1 MSKTRLLGL
10 IVACAIGPLV
20 SPSSVLA
27 GPISQIVTCITHARG
42 DVRCTVDAATVQ
54 VRNVVLN
61 EGECSSLR
69 LSGSEWEAVASSLKL
84 STTDALD
91 QMNQGFRNVR
101 LQDRLDSLSSSSEPT
116 GLTKMAMLSALNSPV
131 GTYRQGDEFQFWT
144 SRVCPRL
151 TRYEIVTDQG
161 TAAFPSL

>member
-10 IVACAIGPLV
+10 IVACAMGPLV

-27 GPISQIVTCITHARG
+27 AFQYEGVVCSGGPVGSVS
-42 DVRCTVDAATVQ
+42 CTVYAAELQ
-54 VRNVVLN
+54 VRNVILN
-61 EGECSSLR
+61 EGECPSLR
-69 LSGSEWEAVASSLKL
+69 LGGSEWEAVASSMEL

-91 QMNQGFRNVR
+91 QMSQGFRNAR
-101 LQDRLDSLSSSSEPT
+101 LQDRLDSLSSSSGPT

-131 GTYRQGDEFQFWT
+131 GTYTKGDEFQFWT

-151 TRYEIVTDQG
+151 TRFEIVTDQG